1 MPKGLLIELYEEGTF
16 QLTTQDRPKWLNIT
30 CSATCTANWWAQ
42 KYNYKQRGCHS
53 VPPIQLEKKQPDQN
67 KNGWDWNEV
76 LPNHGSS
83 SPYFVSRGS
92 PDPQTQQDMSRYLW
106 TWHITC
112 CFTYLFY
119 FYLISS
125 VWYQH
130 QELVGTHIEARTVAF
145 RNRQSFKILAIS
157 QLKSIKTPI
166 KTS

>member
-1 MPKGLLIELYEEGTF
+1 MHHSAIVRRQKPEPIGGHRNIIINKGGVILYHLYNWKRNNPTKTRMAEIETNSY
-16 QLTTQDRPKWLNIT
+16 QIM
-30 CSATCTANWWAQ
+30 
-42 KYNYKQRGCHS
+42 
-53 VPPIQLEKKQPDQN
+53 
-67 KNGWDWNEV
+67 
-76 LPNHGSS
+76 GSS

-145 RNRQSFKILAIS
+145 RNCQSFSILAIS